1 MLVNGEFA
9 NGRIAPGAAGAPA
22 WFTYW
27 RFS

>member
-1 MLVNGEFA
+1 VTGTSA
-9 NGRIAPGAAGAPA
+9 NGRIAPGAAVAHA